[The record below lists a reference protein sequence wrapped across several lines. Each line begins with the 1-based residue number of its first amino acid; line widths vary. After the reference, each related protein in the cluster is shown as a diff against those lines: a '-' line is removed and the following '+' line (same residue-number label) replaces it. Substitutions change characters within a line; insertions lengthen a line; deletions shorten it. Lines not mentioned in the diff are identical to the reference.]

1 MSKQQSACGLLNYY
15 YQALIHCLP
24 MKNDMFLSEL
34 RQHGL
39 LPETVNTTLK
49 SLASSAERA
58 SYFLDTILKPG
69 VSSDGG
75 DCLSK
80 LLSLMKSSAL
90 ENVAE
95 LAKKIMA
102 ELDDIIK
109 SGEYQN
115 KLILFVYRMLSSV
128 STYGYVCVQLL
139 II

>member
-1 MSKQQSACGLLNYY
+1 MSKHQSVCGLFNYY

-24 MKNDMFLSEL
+24 MKDDMFLSEL

-39 LPETVNTTLK
+39 LPDDVNTTLE
-49 SLASSAERA
+49 SLDSSAKRA

-75 DCLSK
+75 NCLSK

-102 ELDDIIK
+102 ELNDVIK
-109 SGEYQN
+109 SCEYRSN
-115 KLILFVYRMLSSV
+115 
-128 STYGYVCVQLL
+128 G
-139 II
+139 